1 MAFET
6 TVASRHVGHTTLGW
20 ASDRLTSCIK
30 AGRTLEDET
39 GRDQDGTVSARPRS

>member
-1 MAFET
+1 MDVYHA
-6 TVASRHVGHTTLGW
+6 VRVCYLS
-20 ASDRLTSCIK
+20 K

>member
-1 MAFET
+1 M
-6 TVASRHVGHTTLGW
+6 TLYFKL
-20 ASDRLTSCIK
+20 SVSIDKPSSK